1 MFALWDKNMDF
12 SYYSP
17 LSQVFSRELEG
28 DSVPFVRGEK
38 LKISVLGVLSSWK
51 SPKVIRWVES
61 KEKRLGEKLGLF
73 QEDRE
78 EGDYFVLKDLK
89 TSL

>member
-1 MFALWDKNMDF
+1 MFALWDKKMYF

-28 DSVPFVRGEK
+28 DSVPFVRRGK
-38 LKISVLGVLSSWK
+38 AKTCVLGVLSSWK
-51 SPKVIRWVES
+51 TPNVIRRVES
-61 KEKRLGEKLGLF
+61 REKMLGGRLGLF

-78 EGDYFVLKDLK
+78 KGDYFVLKGLK